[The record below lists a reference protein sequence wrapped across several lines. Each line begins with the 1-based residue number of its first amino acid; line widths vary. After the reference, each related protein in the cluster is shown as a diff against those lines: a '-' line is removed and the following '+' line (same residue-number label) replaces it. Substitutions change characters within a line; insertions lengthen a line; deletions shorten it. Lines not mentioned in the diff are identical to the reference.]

1 MHSKKLRQSLLY
13 VSQPSLSVSSSA
25 SSPAFEGLQAAH
37 NIHQKCMQRNSRP
50 RRLLNCY
57 IAIYPN

>member
-1 MHSKKLRQSLLY
+1 LLY